1 MATEDPES
9 AELATK
15 ANRLYWD
22 SDRSVNQIT
31 EDLAMSKGSLYEVVE
46 PRPAGMACPRCAE
59 EMAYPNRTARDRG
72 FLNCPA
78 CGFEEEESEL
88 EEAWS
93 ERGGRTGGGAVVV
106 TPEAVQE
113 ARGKPRSSALI
124 RIVAG
129 TALLGVAAGI
139 TIATILRKR

>member
-1 MATEDPES
+1 MATGDTES
-9 AELATK
+9 DRIAEV
-15 ANRLYWD
+15 NRLYWD

-31 EDLAMSKGSLYEVVE
+31 DDLAMSKGRLYEVVE
-46 PRPAGMACPRCAE
+46 PRPAGVACPRCSE

-72 FLNCPA
+72 FLNCPS
-78 CGFEEEESEL
+78 CGFEEEESEV
-88 EEAWS
+88 EGVWS
-93 ERGGRTGGGAVVV
+93 EEGGRTGGGAVVV

-113 ARGKPRSSALI
+113 ARSKPRSTALT